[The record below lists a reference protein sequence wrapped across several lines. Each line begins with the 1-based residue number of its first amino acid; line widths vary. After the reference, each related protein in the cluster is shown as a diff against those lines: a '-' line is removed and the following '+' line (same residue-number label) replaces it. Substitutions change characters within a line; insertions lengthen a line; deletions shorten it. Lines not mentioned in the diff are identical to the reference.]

1 MELAPYSLEF
11 NVFLALTIT
20 LLIGKLLLS
29 IFLGWKVYQR
39 TKERGEFK
47 LDFIFGVFVLVV
59 SLFISRLILM
69 LVDFYLVQFN
79 TDLYYQTPNIELWKI
94 GNFLGMVGMAFLLW
108 IVDKNVLKFRF
119 KGILA
124 LIYLIAGLTA
134 LFWPVT
140 TKRGYT
146 LVSAI
151 FMLSQLL
158 TIILPVIFINLGLK
172 VPGLRRLAFIMALG
186 IIFYIFGVIIV
197 SDPTMGILRDLFGA
211 SGELIAFFLFFS
223 LKIVGLSL
231 FTYGTAKFS
240 L

>member
-11 NVFLALTIT
+11 NVFLVLTIT

-29 IFLGWKVYQR
+29 LFLGWKVYQR

-119 KGILA
+119 RGILA

-140 TKRGYT
+140 TKGGYT

-197 SDPTMGILRDLFGA
+197 SDPTMEILRGLFGA

-223 LKIVGLSL
+223 LKIIGLSL